1 MPLLLILLT
10 IAACL
15 PTSRFAPPAGFTRLD
30 SAVATLVTVALPVLL
45 TALAGRWVERTL
57 AADPAARPRVAR
69 RYGRARRRLPLL
81 TLAAAALSV
90 VGWGWSDTV
99 ARTAVVS
106 YGGQWLL
113 APFAELLMPLP
124 YFVAL
129 ACNWVS
135 HHAAERALHATSD
148 RARRDPDDDPAA
160 AEFWSLGGYVGFQA
174 RQLALGLGLAVGVC
188 AVNLTLARFAPESMA
203 LPAVQVA
210 GLAVAVLAFAGFPRL
225 VPGLLGL
232 QPLPPGPA
240 RDRLH
245 ATAARLRVRFTR
257 ILLWPT
263 RGLMVN
269 ALVLGVVPQARYV
282 IFTDRL
288 LGALNPAEL
297 DAVLGHEAGHVRHG
311 HLWLYLAFLVL
322 SSAFL
327 AALGAAA
334 EQAFAARHWSLPAE
348 YDWALGVLP
357 LAAMGLWLF
366 VVFGW
371 LSRACER
378 QADVFGA
385 RAGSCADPYCLG
397 HDATTPLVE
406 RGRGLCRTGAA
417 NMMAAL
423 DRVGESAGLDR
434 PGRGP
439 RASLR
444 RRAQSWLRAWQHGPM
459 SHRIEFLMRLADDPA
474 LGDRSD
480 RAALLAKAGLMAA
493 LAAGLGGLSLVVDWA
508 EIARGM

>member
-1 MPLLLILLT
+1 MPILLILLT

-15 PTSRFAPPAGFTRLD
+15 PTSRFARPDGFTRLD
-30 SAVATLVTVALPVLL
+30 SAVATLVTMALPVLL
-45 TALAGRWVERTL
+45 TALACRWAVRTL

-69 RYGRARRRLPLL
+69 RYGWARRRLPLL
-81 TLAAAALSV
+81 TLLAAVLSV

-99 ARTAVVS
+99 AQTAAVRVGF
-106 YGGQWLL
+106 YWRL

-129 ACNWVS
+129 ALNWVS
-135 HHAAERALHATSD
+135 HHAAERALHRTSEA
-148 RARRDPDDDPAA
+148 ARHRPDDPEA
-160 AEFWSLGGYVGFQA
+160 AEFWTLGGYVGFQV
-174 RQLALGLGLAVGVC
+174 RQLALSLGLPVGVC
-188 AVNLTLARFAPESMA
+188 ALNLTLARFAPETMA
-203 LPAVQVA
+203 LPALQFA
-210 GLAVAVLAFAGFPRL
+210 GLGFAVAAFVVFPRL

-232 QPLPPGPA
+232 KPLPPGPA

-269 ALVLGVVPQARYV
+269 ALVLGVIPQARYV

-288 LGALNPAEL
+288 LSALTPAEL
-297 DAVLGHEAGHVRHG
+297 DAVLGHEAGHVKHG

-327 AALGAAA
+327 AALGGVA
-334 EQAFAARHWSLPAE
+334 EQAFKAEGWVLPDG
-348 YDWALGVLP
+348 YDWAFGVLP
-357 LAAMGLWLF
+357 LAGMGLWLF

-385 RAGSCADPYCLG
+385 RAGSCGDPYCLG
-397 HDATTPLVE
+397 HDDATPLVE
-406 RGRGLCRTGAA
+406 RGRGLCRTGAT

-423 DRVGESAGLDR
+423 DRVGETAGLDR
-434 PGRGP
+434 RGGP
-439 RASLR
+439 RPTLR
-444 RRAQSWLRAWQHGPM
+444 ARAQSWLRAWQHGPM
-459 SHRIEFLMRLADDPA
+459 SHRIEFLMRLADDPG

-480 RAALLAKAGLMAA
+480 RAAFRFKLGLTAALLLAI
-493 LAAGLGGLSLVVDWA
+493 GGLSFLVDWA
-508 EIARGM
+508 DIARSL